1 MKLKYVGLAVASLL
15 LSGQAMSL
23 WAWDCVLGQVRPQCP
38 ANQNQ
43 LQLRGRRSSLPQA
56 SPREPTQPHS
66 CLSLPFWFRLLPLTL
81 SLTLLSPHPPSP
93 LSLDPLSIHL
103 LLCCCCP
110 QPHRHHGKPG
120 LQTPAR
126 RHNSR
131 EAAPNPDT
139 KTTEIRG
146 DLLFSMMA
154 KALKNRNGKKA

>member
-110 QPHRHHGKPG
+110 QPHRHQGNQDFRHLPGGITHGKLP
-120 LQTPAR
+120 QTQTR
-126 RHNSR
+126 KQQKYEGTYS
-131 EAAPNPDT
+131 
-139 KTTEIRG
+139 
-146 DLLFSMMA
+146 SQ
-154 KALKNRNGKKA
+154 